1 MDLSA
6 EQFRALASGEAVP
19 MEINGTSCV
28 LLREDIYGRVKTIL
42 DVETA
47 YPLIDETSREGWDAP
62 GMQDYDRYD
71 ELRRAVVE

>member
-6 EQFRALASGEAVP
+6 DQVQALANGEAVP
-19 MEINGTSCV
+19 VQVDGTSCV
-28 LLREDIYGRVKTIL
+28 LLREDIFERVKAIL

-47 YPLIDETSREGWDAP
+47 YPLIDETFREGWDAP

-71 ELRRAVVE
+71 ELRKP